1 MKNLIISSGYINILS
16 LLGGIIYLNE
26 KNILKDIKC
35 YYGCSISSI
44 IIVMLALNYT
54 IEEIKDFIIKFNF
67 IKLIG
72 DYNFFN
78 FINNYGFSLGENRDI
93 IIQSIIIYKLGKNN
107 LNYTFKQLYE
117 DKNIE
122 LNLFATCIEDN
133 ILWKF
138 SYNSNENIP
147 IWKALLAS
155 INIPF
160 IFTPVEINNKKFID
174 GSVINNYPIN
184 FIPDNEINETIGL
197 YIDYK
202 YKLNLKKLNLSDN
215 LEYYIN
221 TLFLHIIK
229 KKNIFFMNT
238 IKITLPNDFTL
249 YEFDFNISDDDKN
262 KLIDNGYNI
271 TKNYFKINNFNFK
284 IKLKK
289 SNSCNNIS
297 KKINLKKSNSCYF

>member
-1 MKNLIISSGYINILS
+1 MKNLIISSGYVNILS
-16 LLGGIIYLNE
+16 LLGGITYLNE

-78 FINNYGFSLGENRDI
+78 FINNYGFSLGENKDI
-93 IIQSIIIYKLGKNN
+93 IIQSIIIYKLGENN

-122 LNLFATCIEDN
+122 LNLFATCVEDN

-138 SYNSNENIP
+138 SHNTNENVP

-155 INIPF
+155 INIPI
-160 IFTPVEINNKKFID
+160 IFVPIKINNNNFID

-184 FIPDNEINETIGL
+184 YIPDNELEKTIGL
-197 YIDYK
+197 YVEHI
-202 YKLNLKKLNLSDN
+202 YKLDLKFLNLTENFD
-215 LEYYIN
+215 YYIN
-221 TLFLHIIK
+221 TFFLHIIK
-229 KKNIFFMNT
+229 KKNVNFINT
-238 IKITLPNDFTL
+238 IKITLPKDFDL
-249 YEFDFNISDDDKN
+249 YEFNFNICYDDKI
-262 KLIDNGYNI
+262 KLINNGYNN
-271 TKNYFKINNFNFK
+271 TKKYFEEKNNSKLIINKI
-284 IKLKK
+284 
-289 SNSCNNIS
+289 
-297 KKINLKKSNSCYF
+297 KKSNSCYF